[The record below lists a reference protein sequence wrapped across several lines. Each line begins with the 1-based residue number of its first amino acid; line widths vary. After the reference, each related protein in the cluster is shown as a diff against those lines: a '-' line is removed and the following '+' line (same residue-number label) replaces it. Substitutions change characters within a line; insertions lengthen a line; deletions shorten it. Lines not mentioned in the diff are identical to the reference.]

1 MKKLFLA
8 LMSLCSFSPLASNAQ
23 ELNFGAHSGINISN
37 FAEGSSRNAYD
48 NSNKLGYEIGGDLR
62 LIWNNGINLSSGI
75 SFSQTG
81 GKFAALSD
89 YLDETGKMVTEYPEI
104 NIKTLSVEIPIQIG
118 YKITLSKN
126 FAINPFVG
134 AYGRWALLS
143 IKDKVY
149 INGEK
154 DAIKWN
160 CLEQFSKDSHKIEA
174 MKRFDYG
181 LSCGIEAFIYKHYV
195 AGFKYKRALNSS
207 LTQYNLKNQSYT
219 LSVGYQF

>member
-1 MKKLFLA
+1 MMKKLFLTLVFVWA
-8 LMSLCSFSPLASNAQ
+8 FLSLTNAQ
-23 ELNFGAHSGINISN
+23 ELKFGAHSGINISN
-37 FAEGSSRNAYD
+37 FAEGNSQNAYD
-48 NSNKLGYEIGGDLR
+48 NSNKLGYEIGGELR
-62 LIWNNGINLSSGI
+62 LTWSNGFNLASGI

-89 YLDETGKMVTEYPEI
+89 YLDETGKMTTEYPEI

-118 YKITLSKN
+118 YKIPLSKG
-126 FAINPFVG
+126 FALNPFIG
-134 AYGRWALLS
+134 AYGRCALLS

-149 INGEK
+149 VNGEK
-154 DAIKWN
+154 NGEKWN
-160 CLEQFSKDSHKIEA
+160 CLKQFSKGNHKIEA

-181 LSCGIEAFIYKHYV
+181 LSCGIETFICQHYIL
-195 AGFKYKRALNSS
+195 GLKYKKALNSS